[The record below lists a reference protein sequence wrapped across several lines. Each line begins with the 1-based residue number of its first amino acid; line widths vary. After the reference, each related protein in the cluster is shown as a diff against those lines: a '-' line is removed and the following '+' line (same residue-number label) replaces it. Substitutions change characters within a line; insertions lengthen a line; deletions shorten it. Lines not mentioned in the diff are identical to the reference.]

1 MAIIENY
8 KMRIGW
14 ERIGHFPTNF
24 SFSQQIATNCVSEF
38 SMHRIGKTTMP
49 YTESSPGL
57 RAKATAKALA
67 HSIALPICNPN
78 PTSKVLDAPGPQVP

>member
-24 SFSQQIATNCVSEF
+24 SFSQQIATNWVSEF
-38 SMHRIGKTTMP
+38 SMHRIGKTND
-49 YTESSPGL
+49 
-57 RAKATAKALA
+57 AL
-67 HSIALPICNPN
+67 HRIKSWL
-78 PTSKVLDAPGPQVP
+78 TSKGC